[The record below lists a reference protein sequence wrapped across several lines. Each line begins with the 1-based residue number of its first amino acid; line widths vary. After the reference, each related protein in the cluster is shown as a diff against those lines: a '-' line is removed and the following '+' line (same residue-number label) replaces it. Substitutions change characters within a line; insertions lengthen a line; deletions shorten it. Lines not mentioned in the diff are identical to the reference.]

1 MIFLHN
7 LRKKKTIHAKAISFL
22 NILCYVYTVRT
33 KRVIALLI
41 MFSMTICC
49 VMGNEMNPAHAEETS
64 KNLVVKAE
72 NNLNGSIEME
82 ISITASWDNH
92 YNADVTL
99 ANKLNEKID
108 NWMIAFDFN
117 NNIENIWNAKIISHE
132 EDHYVV
138 SLTMPNRN
146 GFDLASSG

>member
-1 MIFLHN
+1 M
-7 LRKKKTIHAKAISFL
+7 KKI
-22 NILCYVYTVRT
+22 T

-72 NNLNGSIEME
+72 NSLNGSIEME

-99 ANKLNEKID
+99 KNKLDEKID

-138 SLTMPNRN
+138 SLTMPNRTRREWRI
-146 GFDLASSG
+146 LANHFVFRPCLAVKQDFVL